1 MDQLPVMH
9 LDLAF
14 FAAAIPAV
22 LLVGL
27 SKGGLGGA
35 FALMGVPILALVVD
49 PLQAAA
55 IFLPILIIMDIV
67 ALWAWRNHNDQRT
80 LLMILP
86 GGIIGIALGWA
97 TSAYVSPNALKFVI
111 AICTILFAARYF
123 YQVYGPHSAREDVPK
138 DHRPVA
144 ATAWGT
150 LAGYASFVAHAGGPP
165 FQIYTLPLKLDP
177 KSYTGAS
184 VRFFALVNAIK
195 LIPYFALG
203 ALDFENLVASAT
215 LFPIALVATM
225 MGAWV
230 IHHLKT
236 EVFYPLTYG
245 LALVTGLKLLWDAV
259 I

>member
-1 MDQLPVMH
+1 MH
-9 LDLAF
+9 LDFLF

-35 FALMGVPILALVVD
+35 FALMGVPLLALVVD

-55 IFLPILIIMDIV
+55 IFLPILIVMDIV
-67 ALWAWRNHNDQRT
+67 ALWAWRNYNDRKT

-86 GGIIGIALGWA
+86 GGIFGIALGWA
-97 TSAYVSPNALKFVI
+97 TSAMVPPDVLRFLI
-111 AICTILFAARYF
+111 AVTTIIFASRYF
-123 YQVYGPHSAREDVPK
+123 YQTYWPHGLGEQAPLPQ
-138 DHRPVA
+138 RPVA
-144 ATAWGT
+144 ATFWGS

-177 KSYTGAS
+177 KDYTGAS

-203 ALDFENLVASAT
+203 ALDAENLTASAT
-215 LFPIALVATM
+215 LLPVALVATM
-225 MGAWV
+225 LGAAV
-230 IHHLKT
+230 VRHLKT

-245 LALVTGLKLLWDAV
+245 LALVAGLKLLWDSLF
-259 I
+259 